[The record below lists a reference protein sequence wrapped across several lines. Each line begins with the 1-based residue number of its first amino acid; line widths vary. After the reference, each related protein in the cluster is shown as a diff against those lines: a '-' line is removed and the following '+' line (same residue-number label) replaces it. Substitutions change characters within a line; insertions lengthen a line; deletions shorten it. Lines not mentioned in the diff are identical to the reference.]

1 MEPPSGVGIGPG
13 ARSRP
18 IASLWPLALTGE
30 SVTMGRGREYDLV
43 LLDGKASRRHAR
55 ILIREGWWFVEH
67 LGSGNGTRV
76 NGEQVTVA
84 RRLQAG
90 DETLIGETALR
101 LKVT

>member
-1 MEPPSGVGIGPG
+1 MVELVLTSPGKGP
-13 ARSRP
+13 RTV
-18 IASLWPLALTGE
+18 ALTGE

-55 ILIREGWWFVEH
+55 ILIRERWWFVEH